1 MFQSKFYICC
11 VLVCNIDLD
20 ICVLQ
25 LNSIK
30 LKKKKVVSAK
40 RVLHISVR
48 TLFGRTMLAVT
59 LEEADRCS
67 MGAPGGPEP
76 QNHWDITHTD
86 AA

>member
-1 MFQSKFYICC
+1 M
-11 VLVCNIDLD
+11 
-20 ICVLQ
+20 
-25 LNSIK
+25 
-30 LKKKKVVSAK
+30 SAK